1 MTYIRIET
9 IRSLTGVTVHSVGVE
24 KGWKRPRTEQKPL
37 GPKGRHLRGREG
49 MDPVTDFTY
58 FTI

>member
-9 IRSLTGVTVHSVGVE
+9 IRCLPGVTVHSL
-24 KGWKRPRTEQKPL
+24 GWKRLRTEQKPL

-49 MDPVTDFTY
+49 ADPVTDFTY